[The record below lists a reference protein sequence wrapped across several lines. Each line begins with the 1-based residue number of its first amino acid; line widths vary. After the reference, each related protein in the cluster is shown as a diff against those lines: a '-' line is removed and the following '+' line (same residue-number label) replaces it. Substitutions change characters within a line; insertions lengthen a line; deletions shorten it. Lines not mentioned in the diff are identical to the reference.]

1 MNSLGEQIKGIVVFS
16 HVYAAMMNTSNV
28 HKEKYNSE
36 IFVVDVNLPI
46 TNEQQIID
54 DFQKL
59 VESNKQI
66 NFALLGINVHV
77 RILFLHLHFKTI

>member
-16 HVYAAMMNTSNV
+16 HVYAAMMNTSNA
-28 HKEKYNSE
+28 HREKYNTE
-36 IFVVDVNLPI
+36 VFAVDVNLPI

-54 DFQKL
+54 DFRKV

-77 RILFLHLHFKTI
+77 RILFLYLHFKII